1 MVAAGG
7 TYVEAPVSGSRAPAE
22 AGQLVGMVAG
32 PPSAVE
38 GVVPLLAPVCATTV
52 RCGEVPGATRMKLAV
67 NLFLITQVTGLAE
80 AFHFADSQGLDLEV
94 FRSVLDAGPM
104 ASAVSR
110 IKLEKLVTGDL
121 TAQASIRDVHYNSR
135 LVTDAARESG
145 TASPL
150 VDACRELFA
159 EAEGLGHGAEDM
171 AAIVRAIEARVSLDH
186 EDLGLGQRLEADARV
201 DLVRVAGREQ
211 DAAEPDRLEPL
222 HTASTSIRPSA
233 ATAVVA
239 VDVHVGEPAEVR
251 VVGEHAGVRHLLPAG
266 RVVKTPKLSECRAA
280 VSMLSRVRPIAQ

>member
-1 MVAAGG
+1 MLMNGEVVDEVLGRGTPRFAELVEGRTLVHMGTTAASYSLGLSEDVVAAGG

-22 AGQLVGMVAG
+22 AGRLVGMVAG
-32 PPSAVE
+32 PPAAVE
-38 GVVPLLAPVCATTV
+38 DVVPLLAPVCATTV

-110 IKLEKLVTGDL
+110 IKLEKLVAGDL
-121 TAQASIRDVHYNSR
+121 AAQASIRDVHYNSR
-135 LVTDAARESG
+135 LVTDAARESA

-150 VDACRELFA
+150 IDACRELFA

-171 AAIVRAIEARVSLDH
+171 AAIVRAIEART
-186 EDLGLGQRLEADARV
+186 
-201 DLVRVAGREQ
+201 
-211 DAAEPDRLEPL
+211 AA
-222 HTASTSIRPSA
+222 
-233 ATAVVA
+233 
-239 VDVHVGEPAEVR
+239 
-251 VVGEHAGVRHLLPAG
+251 
-266 RVVKTPKLSECRAA
+266 
-280 VSMLSRVRPIAQ
+280 Q

>member
-1 MVAAGG
+1 MTVGFIGLGTMGLPMALNMVRAGTPLVVWNRSRPAIDLVTAAGATVADSPDEVFDAADTVFVMLMNGEVIDDVLGRGTPRFAELVAGRTLVHMGTTAASYSLGLSEDVVAAGG

-32 PPSAVE
+32 PPAAVE
-38 GVVPLLAPVCATTV
+38 GVVALLEPVCATTV

-80 AFHFADSQGLDLEV
+80 AFHVAESQGLDLDV

-121 TAQASIRDVHYNSR
+121 TAQASVRDVHYNSR

-150 VDACRELFA
+150 IDACRELFA
-159 EAEGLGHGAEDM
+159 EAERLGHGAEDM
-171 AAIVRAIEARVSLDH
+171 AAVVRAIEAR
-186 EDLGLGQRLEADARV
+186 
-201 DLVRVAGREQ
+201 
-211 DAAEPDRLEPL
+211 
-222 HTASTSIRPSA
+222 TSE
-233 ATAVVA
+233 
-239 VDVHVGEPAEVR
+239 G
-251 VVGEHAGVRHLLPAG
+251 
-266 RVVKTPKLSECRAA
+266 
-280 VSMLSRVRPIAQ
+280 